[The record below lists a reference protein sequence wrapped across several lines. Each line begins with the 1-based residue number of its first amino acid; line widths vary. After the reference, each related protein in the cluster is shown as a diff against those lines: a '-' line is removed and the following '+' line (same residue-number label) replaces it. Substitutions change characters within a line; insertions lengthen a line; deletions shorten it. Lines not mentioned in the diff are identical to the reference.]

1 MSEMVKEN
9 QVVIP
14 PPTANVLFKN
24 LLIPVL
30 YSSTPYSYSSV
41 IPFHTVHSSLLINV
55 IYHNET
61 MSSLHNERLA
71 YYVV

>member
-9 QVVIP
+9 QVAIP
-14 PPTANVLFKN
+14 PPTADVLFKN

-30 YSSTPYSYSSV
+30 YSSTPSYSSV

-55 IYHNET
+55 IYRNET